1 MKRTFAVVALLAAL
15 GVLSKLALKPSA
27 PNSGPAPAGSPA
39 SESGQGRGQDGSDPR
54 SELVQRYADRPEPQ
68 RDLVARVAERF
79 RQTAVAI
86 DRTDGLSGL
95 RLLDRLDLEAVY
107 LYEKHPKE
115 FRRLREILNDDAAA
129 DVLLH
134 WREYFGL
141 KRADD
146 TDRGILV
153 AELAQLTPV
162 QRRLAGRY
170 PSALPLILADP
181 PGVAELLETFQGDE
195 AAMGEALVVL
205 SLISLEQGTSDLR
218 VGLRTI
224 ENHRTLALD
233 AFRQHGLEG
242 FALVCLYGPVL
253 EALGSSLPLD
263 QSLIVLRV
271 NSDYVDELLQT
282 HQPETVASH
291 LGHVAAKGLVQ
302 AVGGSARALR
312 LVVEFGEPGE
322 RALARAGPDAADVV
336 FGDFADPGLRNQ
348 AVAALGEH
356 GSMAL
361 FILDKYATDPD
372 FREILRSRG
381 GAIIPPIAQAD
392 TGPEALAV
400 LQSKERRSFSE
411 ALAKM
416 ALLASGDNGQAV
428 IRTIKNDGLERVAY
442 LNRGEIGF
450 SQFLP
455 LYDVLHLG
463 NVLGRGHS
471 PTSGEMTWAIVDGCF
486 VIADVLSLAAIQPEG
501 AVAAE
506 AVRSEVK
513 AAAREG
519 ARSVG
524 RELAAAGGES
534 GGKSLALS
542 RASRETLGTGG
553 TAAAEAAGTASRRVA
568 RWWAVRSAG
577 GVYPV
582 LQRLPDALPR
592 MSMSQVIAMA
602 RPLCVKAGIRLSSW
616 KPIQL
621 LRAGVAIPLQIP
633 PERGLKYLAAQML
646 QASVGVVGFQKMEE
660 HLASRRPRRS

>member
-15 GVLSKLALKPSA
+15 GVLSKLALKPKAS
-27 PNSGPAPAGSPA
+27 SVGPAQAPSAA
-39 SESGQGRGQDGSDPR
+39 SGGERADGRGASDPQ
-54 SELVQRYADRPEPQ
+54 SELRQRYSDRPEPE

-95 RLLDRLDLEAVY
+95 KLLDRLDLEAVY

-115 FRRLREILNDDAAA
+115 FHRLREILNDDAAA

-146 TDRGILV
+146 TDRAILV
-153 AELAQLTPV
+153 AELERLSPI
-162 QRRLAGRY
+162 QRRLAARY

-181 PGVAELLETFQGDE
+181 PGVTDLLETFHGDE
-195 AAMGEALVVL
+195 TAMGEALVVL
-205 SLISLEQGTSDLR
+205 SMISLEQGTSDLR
-218 VGLRTI
+218 AGLRTI

-233 AFRQHGLEG
+233 AFRQQGLQG

-271 NSDYVDELLQT
+271 NSDYVDEFLQT
-282 HQPETVASH
+282 HRPETLASH

-302 AVGGSARALR
+302 AVGGGAQALR

-322 RALARAGPDAADVV
+322 RALARTGADAADVV
-336 FGDFADPGLRNQ
+336 FGDFADPALRNQ

-356 GSMAL
+356 GPMAL

-372 FREILRSRG
+372 FREILRSLG

-400 LQSKERRSFSE
+400 LQSKDRRSFSE

-428 IRTIKNDGLERVAY
+428 IRTIKQDGLERVAY
-442 LNRGEIGF
+442 LNRGEIRF
-450 SQFLP
+450 YQFLP

-463 NVLGRGHS
+463 NVLSRGHS
-471 PTSGEMTWAIVDGCF
+471 PTSGEMTWAVVDGCF
-486 VIADVLSLAAIQPEG
+486 VIADVLSLASIQPEG

-519 ARSVG
+519 ARSAG
-524 RELAAAGGES
+524 RELAEAGGES
-534 GGKSLALS
+534 AGKSLALS
-542 RASRETLGTGG
+542 RASREPLGAGG
-553 TAAAEAAGTASRRVA
+553 TAAAEAAPASRRVA

-592 MSMSQVIAMA
+592 MSLTQVVAMA
-602 RPLCVKAGIRLSSW
+602 RPLCLKAGIKPSSW
-616 KPIQL
+616 RPIQL
-621 LRAGVAIPLQIP
+621 LKAGVAIPLQIP

-660 HLASRRPRRS
+660 HMASRRPRR